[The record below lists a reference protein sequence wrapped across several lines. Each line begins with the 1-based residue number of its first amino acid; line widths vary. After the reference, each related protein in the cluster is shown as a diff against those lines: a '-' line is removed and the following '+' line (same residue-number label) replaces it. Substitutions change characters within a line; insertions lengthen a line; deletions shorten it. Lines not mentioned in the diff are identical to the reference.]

1 MSPVHVSNVAA
12 ELRKGYLGSL
22 KPSALRKRAKAAGAA
37 DEAIEEAGDVD
48 DAKSAMVALIL
59 AQPGR

>member
-1 MSPVHVSNVAA
+1 MCIGGVAVWCPA
-12 ELRKGYLGSL
+12 GSF

-37 DEAIEEAGDVD
+37 DEAIEEAGDAD